1 MFFLKKD
8 QIYGKRLNENRC
20 FNKNNNFFQD
30 FDPFD
35 ILKFETSSK
44 IQKSD
49 IRDFVAELKV
59 QFMRRH

>member
-20 FNKNNNFFQD
+20 FNKNNNFFKD
-30 FDPFD
+30 FD

-44 IQKSD
+44 IQKSY
-49 IRDFVAELKV
+49 IRVFVVELKV